1 MKSFGWPLAAVLVA
15 LAGGAQAEDLIAQRP
30 GLMCSDPKGLAQL
43 TMPDGSSKLKTSR
56 ATKADQD
63 VAFVSECKEI
73 PVGARM
79 PMGDRHHQTSQ
90 IYYEGADGPG
100 IYVVP
105 NIDFSDPVPSPTS
118 QKSFAELRLHAA
130 GYDLKANR
138 SLGLTC
144 EPAEYVH
151 GVGNVLDCKVPGP
164 LNVASAGVGIPA
176 IIPCAAGAVQLLP
189 DGSFRMCKLAQ
200 PTAYVDYRQKKLVCS
215 SGKTLARDMS
225 GSEPEASAFCN

>member
-43 TMPDGSSKLKTSR
+43 TMPDGSSKLKTKS
-56 ATKADQD
+56 
-63 VAFVSECKEI
+63 
-73 PVGARM
+73 
-79 PMGDRHHQTSQ
+79 GDKGRSGRGVRLAMQGDPGGCQ
-90 IYYEGADGPG
+90 NADGRPPPSDLADLLRRRGRPG

-105 NIDFSDPVPSPTS
+105 NIDFSDPVPSPSS

-144 EPAEYVH
+144 EPASTSTGSATYWIAR
-151 GVGNVLDCKVPGP
+151 CPGP
-164 LNVASAGVGIPA
+164 
-176 IIPCAAGAVQLLP
+176 
-189 DGSFRMCKLAQ
+189 
-200 PTAYVDYRQKKLVCS
+200 
-215 SGKTLARDMS
+215 
-225 GSEPEASAFCN
+225 